1 MVSNLG
7 RVVVSITS
15 AIARVPALGVEGG
28 LGRMLPGVWIQ
39 LQGARLV
46 PIDGSIFSNVDANI
60 STSNPELPTWLVPH
74 VLADTNGELA
84 GAR

>member
-1 MVSNLG
+1 MRIG
-7 RVVVSITS
+7 YMGTI
-15 AIARVPALGVEGG
+15 G
-28 LGRMLPGVWIQ
+28 
-39 LQGARLV
+39 GARLV
-46 PIDGSIFSNVDANI
+46 PIDGSIFSISNVDANI